1 MPIGVCHLHKAQL
14 STLQSCY
21 HCAHWLPPTTP
32 ITAPHHC
39 HQVTHDTLSTLTHYI
54 HIARS
59 GPAPADGG
67 SVL

>member
-1 MPIGVCHLHKAQL
+1 MPIGVCHLHTAQL
-14 STLQSCY
+14 STLHSC
-21 HCAHWLPPTTP
+21 
-32 ITAPHHC
+32 PHSLC
-39 HQVTHDTLSTLTHYI
+39 TLAATHDAHDSATPPRHPSHPVCPHTL